1 MTSRNS
7 QTDGVR
13 KGGGQGGRQGG
24 ASSKELSSKGRSSNV
39 PSLVGYIQHS
49 VTLLG
54 CRHESDAAAALSLTA
69 FGPDLQLETQDT
81 ALVATTFTA
90 VTAVGQTAD
99 PTSQHAVSM
108 ALADATQRNNNTLRL
123 WQRQLWI
130 AMG

>member
-1 MTSRNS
+1 M
-7 QTDGVR
+7 
-13 KGGGQGGRQGG
+13 
-24 ASSKELSSKGRSSNV
+24 

-69 FGPDLQLETQDT
+69 FGLICGPDLQLETQDT

-108 ALADATQRNNNTLRL
+108 ALADATQRNNNTLRS